1 MKRISVRI
9 AGSTREPQ
17 DLQIQPG
24 TTSAD
29 VLRQLG
35 LTGYLLSI
43 KGADSYLGDDE
54 NVYEQVSS
62 GALLYATTPA
72 EVGIL
77 LQHVA

>member
-1 MKRISVRI
+1 MKRITVAI
-9 AGSTREPQ
+9 AGSTRPQ
-17 DLQIQPG
+17 QELTISPG

-29 VLRQLG
+29 ILRQLG

-43 KGADSYLGDDE
+43 KGADSYLGDEE

-72 EVGIL
+72 EVGTL
-77 LQHVA
+77 LKPVA